1 MTEGTPHNLRGG
13 DRSAYLASD
22 SMSGGNTYSGN
33 NVEPTISEYENVFG
47 PSGRD
52 VKVDQERNKRR
63 GRWHLPDILK
73 GPNQY
78 LTDRVDGLI
87 TDPKNSP
94 YTTFILP
101 YKQIDN
107 PDGKIKWNVWS
118 FDEGLAS
125 RVPYESAARTLTQ
138 SKRSFKGF
146 PVRHGLA
153 LNLEHNF
160 MMSEAGRRNFHN
172 QLNQLIG
179 SIQMTNDLD
188 VHIALLL
195 APSYEKHMRE
205 KYILD
210 TETPSQ
216 KCRQFVDVFG
226 FMQKNVNALDIL
238 IEEAKAR
245 LRSWGA
251 DMPDFLLANSKL
263 TFGLQ
268 MTPERTNYQTQG
280 PEGIKRLKQ
289 GPEIDSYRGINIIHS
304 RSFSMETGVPPRDVL
319 RRRVRVAEYYRV
331 QPSDANVGRSWEF
344 YHEDRDTWFSM
355 SFADLLRASLLP
367 GHNSLDD
374 DLLRQMATLKPE
386 DITNTN
392 SLRKT
397 PELNVAANFF
407 NDVNPRVEHI
417 PVDLTAGAVKN
428 DLFYAAGYRNPS
440 TTNYPP
446 AIIPA
451 GSYNAAAVGT
461 RLEWIKKGIVQYSQ
475 H

>member
-210 TETPSQ
+210 TETP
-216 KCRQFVDVFG
+216 
-226 FMQKNVNALDIL
+226 
-238 IEEAKAR
+238 
-245 LRSWGA
+245 
-251 DMPDFLLANSKL
+251 
-263 TFGLQ
+263 
-268 MTPERTNYQTQG
+268 
-280 PEGIKRLKQ
+280 
-289 GPEIDSYRGINIIHS
+289 
-304 RSFSMETGVPPRDVL
+304 
-319 RRRVRVAEYYRV
+319 
-331 QPSDANVGRSWEF
+331 
-344 YHEDRDTWFSM
+344 
-355 SFADLLRASLLP
+355 
-367 GHNSLDD
+367 
-374 DLLRQMATLKPE
+374 
-386 DITNTN
+386 
-392 SLRKT
+392 
-397 PELNVAANFF
+397 
-407 NDVNPRVEHI
+407 
-417 PVDLTAGAVKN
+417 
-428 DLFYAAGYRNPS
+428 
-440 TTNYPP
+440 
-446 AIIPA
+446 
-451 GSYNAAAVGT
+451 
-461 RLEWIKKGIVQYSQ
+461 
-475 H
+475 